1 MGMNMGGAKE
11 TFVETNGVTLRVYEA
26 GPKGKPIVLCHGFP
40 ELAYSWRHQV
50 EPLAAAGYHVLVPD
64 QRGYGESDAPKDVE
78 AYRIEELHADLVG
91 LLDHHGYDSAIFVG
105 HDWGSFV
112 VWELAL
118 RQPAKVDAV
127 VGVSVPFIKW
137 PMPPTEI
144 FKLAS
149 NGGENFFYILYF
161 QEVGPAERELDA
173 DPHRSMR
180 MILWGASG
188 DRAKTV
194 TSVPEPRPA
203 KGTGFLDMMEEP
215 PTPLPGWL
223 TEEDIAVYG
232 DAYAKSGFFGPVS
245 WYRNF
250 DRNYETAKDLD
261 PKVMTMPSY
270 FIGGERD
277 GVIANRAQ
285 LDAMKDVLPSFKGV
299 TLIPEAGH
307 WTQQETPVEFNEA
320 LLSFLGT
327 LD

>member
-1 MGMNMGGAKE
+1 
-11 TFVETNGVTLRVYEA
+11 
-26 GPKGKPIVLCHGFP
+26 
-40 ELAYSWRHQV
+40 
-50 EPLAAAGYHVLVPD
+50 
-64 QRGYGESDAPKDVE
+64 
-78 AYRIEELHADLVG
+78 
-91 LLDHHGYDSAIFVG
+91 
-105 HDWGSFV
+105 
-112 VWELAL
+112 
-118 RQPAKVDAV
+118 
-127 VGVSVPFIKW
+127 
-137 PMPPTEI
+137 MPPTEI

-149 NGGENFFYILYF
+149 NGGESFFYILYF

-194 TSVPEPRPA
+194 TAPPEPRPA

-215 PTPLPGWL
+215 PSPLPGWL

-285 LDAMKDVLPSFKGV
+285 LDAMKDVLPGFKGV

-307 WTQQETPVEFNEA
+307 WTQQEAPVEFNDA
-320 LLSFLGT
+320 LLAFLGS